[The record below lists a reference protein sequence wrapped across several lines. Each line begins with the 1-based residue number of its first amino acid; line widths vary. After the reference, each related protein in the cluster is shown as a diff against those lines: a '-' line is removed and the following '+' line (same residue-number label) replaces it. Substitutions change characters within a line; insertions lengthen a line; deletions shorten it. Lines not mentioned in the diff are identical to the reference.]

1 MPSPVFVAVNIFGL
15 RLSASLNQV
24 ADLGV
29 LVISLTDRLVLKSCL
44 SVLIVLEIFDKTS
57 FFDIYIIPNFN
68 LQHKNYF
75 RVSS

>member
-29 LVISLTDRLVLKSCL
+29 LVISLTDRLVFKELALCAYRS
-44 SVLIVLEIFDKTS
+44 
-57 FFDIYIIPNFN
+57 
-68 LQHKNYF
+68 
-75 RVSS
+75 